1 MWNSVH
7 FFADCVFDNGKL
19 RFKTC
24 GTSSFVYL
32 NSNLSGYLSWFIAVC
47 YYSSTKVFDVF
58 FFPQHENKLKY
69 S

>member
-7 FFADCVFDNGKL
+7 FFADYVFDNGKL

-47 YYSSTKVFDVF
+47 YYSSTKVFVF
-58 FFPQHENKLKY
+58 FSPQHENKLKY